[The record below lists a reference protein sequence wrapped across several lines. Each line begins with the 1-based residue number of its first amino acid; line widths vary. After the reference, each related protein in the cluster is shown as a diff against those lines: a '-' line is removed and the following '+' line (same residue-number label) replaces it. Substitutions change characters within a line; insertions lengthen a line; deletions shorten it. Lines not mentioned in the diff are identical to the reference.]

1 MNKWIYIKSDR
12 LIDAFAV
19 ASVLAKTNDGFAIA
33 RKARFASLFSDL
45 LPNVKYDFF
54 PAGDENELI
63 KIEPNNSK
71 NITESL
77 VYISKQM
84 GINCD
89 TVIDCNNLVMPSV
102 NLDINQCVML
112 TPEEQEIDLQLI
124 DYSINSVQQKGYNAA
139 CAGMT
144 PIPCIRGTKDYRGIL
159 KWIHIPALAKKDI
172 VLITNNEDYAQLAD
186 SYKMKNIL
194 LSNVNNVLFANGI
207 RIEHPDELSNII
219 QRTIIK

>member
-1 MNKWIYIKSDR
+1 MIKWIYIKSDR
-12 LIDAFAV
+12 LIDAYAV
-19 ASVLAKTNDGFAIA
+19 ASVLAKTNDGFAIV

-54 PAGDENELI
+54 PAGDANELV

-77 VYISKQM
+77 VHISKQL
-84 GINCD
+84 GVNCD
-89 TVIDCNNLVMPSV
+89 TIIDCNNLVIPSV
-102 NLDINQCVML
+102 NLDINLCVML
-112 TPEEQEIDLQLI
+112 MPYEQEIDLQLI
-124 DYSINSVQQKGYNAA
+124 DYSINSVQQKGYNVA
-139 CAGMT
+139 CAGKT
-144 PIPCIRGTKDYRGIL
+144 PIPCIRGTKDYIGIL
-159 KWIHIPALAKKDI
+159 NWIHIPKVAKKDI
-172 VLITNNEDYAQLAD
+172 VFLTNNEDYAQIAD

-194 LSNVNNVLFANGI
+194 LSNVDNVLFANGI